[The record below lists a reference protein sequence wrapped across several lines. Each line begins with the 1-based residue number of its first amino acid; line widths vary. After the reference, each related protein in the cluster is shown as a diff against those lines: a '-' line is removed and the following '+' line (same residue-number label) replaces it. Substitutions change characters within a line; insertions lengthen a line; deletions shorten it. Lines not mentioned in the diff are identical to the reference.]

1 VDAERPPALGD
12 VDDAVDELG
21 HLLGERGELVDD
33 EHERGRGIRVGGL
46 LELEQVFRLLAV
58 EQVLAVV
65 QLGAQARERAAH
77 EMRAEVGDEAHAVR
91 QADAVGEGRSA
102 LVVDEEERH
111 ALGAVLGGHAE
122 HPRLQELALARA
134 GRAADEGVRALLAQ
148 VEVQGALRALT
159 DEGAQLGLVA
169 GARARRADRRVLRP
183 PVDDGVGAVAISVP
197 SSCSRGWC
205 GARRRR
211 LRRRRRCR

>member
-1 VDAERPPALGD
+1 VDAERAPALGD

-33 EHERGRGIRVGGL
+33 EHERGGVRVGGL

-65 QLGAQARERAAH
+65 QLGAQARERPAH
-77 EMRAEVGDEAHAVR
+77 EMRAEVGHEAHAVR

-148 VEVQGALRALT
+148 VEVQSALRALT
-159 DEGAQLGLVA
+159 DEGAAWA
-169 GARARRADRRVLRP
+169 GSRR
-183 PVDDGVGAVAISVP
+183 P
-197 SSCSRGWC
+197 SASHGSTRSASTG
-205 GARRRR
+205 R
-211 LRRRRRCR
+211 